1 MKPHYSL
8 LNNMKKIKSIMVAL
22 VCLGSLAACTDL
34 VTKEVDSTVV
44 VTDASGS
51 TNVDPAA
58 ALEGSYNAL
67 QAFTDQA
74 GIYALIE
81 HTSDELI
88 PPTRGVDWS
97 DNGVWRS
104 LYTHTWD
111 PSHSFVNNAWN
122 TLNQNAYNTQFI
134 LEAGGVT
141 KQQTAEAKFIRAFN
155 RYYVIDFWGVLP
167 DRKTSEGVSVNPK
180 VLTRAEGFAVVEK
193 DLLEA
198 LPDLSV
204 VVSGAVPQPVASKA
218 AANALLS
225 RLYLNKA
232 VYTAAAPEGP
242 YTFDAADMS
251 KVIQYATAVMADGY
265 KLNDNYFD
273 NFKGKGPS
281 TEVILTSRQGS
292 PQNRVYM
299 TLHYNQT
306 PSGWNGFA
314 TLADFYGKFDSNDK
328 RIGVPAGQIPGLTF
342 GEDPKDCEVC
352 PHKFAGIGLGF
363 LAGQQKDDKGNNI
376 TDTRT
381 GLPLQFTADVPLSGA
396 ATHKGIR
403 VMKYHPAFYD
413 RYVLLRFGEVYMNMV
428 EAKVRGGT
436 HPSSPT
442 TALQDINALR
452 AIRGAAPLGAVTL
465 QDVLDERGRE
475 LYWEGLRRIDLIR
488 FQKFNDDW
496 DEKGPNKDAYRVL
509 YSIPQLAIDTN
520 PNLKQNPGYG
530 GN

>member
-1 MKPHYSL
+1 
-8 LNNMKKIKSIMVAL
+8 MVTL
-22 VCLGSLAACTDL
+22 VCFAALGACTDL
-34 VTKEVDSTVV
+34 VTEEVDSVVV
-44 VTDASGS
+44 VTTDGT
-51 TNVDPAA
+51 TNVNPTS

-67 QAFTDQA
+67 QLFTDQA
-74 GIYALIE
+74 SVYSLLE

-111 PSHSFVNNAWN
+111 ASHSYINNAWN
-122 TLNQNAYNTQFI
+122 SLNQNAYNTQAI
-134 LEAGGVT
+134 LEASGVT
-141 KQQTAEAKFIRAFN
+141 AQQTAEAKFIRAFN
-155 RYYVIDFWGVLP
+155 RYYIIDFWGVLP
-167 DRKTSEGVSVNPK
+167 DRKTTEGVSVNPK
-180 VLTRAEGFAVVEK
+180 VLTRTEGFAAVEK
-193 DLLEA
+193 DLTEA
-198 LPDLSV
+198 LTALPTIAAGS
-204 VVSGAVPQPVASKA
+204 VPQPVASKA
-218 AANALLS
+218 AANAMLS

-232 VYTAAAPEGP
+232 VYTATSAEGP
-242 YTFDAADMS
+242 YTFASADMA
-251 KVIQYATAVMADGY
+251 KVIQYATAVMDDGY
-265 KLNDNYFD
+265 ALNTNYFD
-273 NFKGKGPS
+273 NFKKTGPS
-281 TEVILTSRQGS
+281 TEVILTSKQGS

-299 TLHYNQT
+299 TLHYNQN

-314 TLADFYGKFDSNDK
+314 TLADFYAKFDAADK
-328 RIGVPAGQIPGLTF
+328 RRGIPAGQIPGLPF
-342 GEDPKDCEVC
+342 GE
-352 PHKFAGIGLGF
+352 KFSGIGLGF
-363 LAGQQKDDKGNNI
+363 LAGQQKDDTGANI

-381 GLPLQFTADVPLSGA
+381 GLPLQFSPDVPLSGA
-396 ATHKGIR
+396 ATNKGIR

-413 RYVLLRFGEVYMNMV
+413 RYVLLRFGEVYLNMV

-436 HPSSPT
+436 HGSSPT

-452 AIRGAAPLGAVTL
+452 TLRGAPTLTAVTL

-488 FQKFNDDW
+488 FGKFNEAW
-496 DEKGPNKDAYRVL
+496 TEKGGNTDAYRVL

>member
-1 MKPHYSL
+1 MKTHSSL
-8 LNNMKKIKSIMVAL
+8 LINMKNMIRIIMSL
-22 VCLGSLAACTDL
+22 VCLGLVFACTDL
-34 VTKEVDSTVV
+34 VTEEVDSQVI

-51 TNVDPAA
+51 TNVDPVA

-67 QAFTDQA
+67 GAFTDQQS
-74 GIYALIE
+74 IYSMIE

-134 LEAGGVT
+134 LEASGVT
-141 KQQTAEAKFIRAFN
+141 PQQAAEAKFLRAFN

-180 VLTRAEGFAVVEK
+180 VLTRAEGFAAVET
-193 DLLEA
+193 DLTEA
-198 LPDLSV
+198 LADLPTILA
-204 VVSGAVPQPVASKA
+204 GPVPQPVASKA
-218 AANALLS
+218 AAHAMLS

-242 YTFDAADMS
+242 YTFDPADMA
-251 KVIQYATAVMADGY
+251 KVIQHAAAVIADGY
-265 KLNDNYFD
+265 ALNANYFD
-273 NFKGKGPS
+273 NFKGTGPS
-281 TEVILTSRQGS
+281 TEVILTSKQGS

-299 TLHYNQT
+299 TLHYNQN

-314 TLADFYGKFDSNDK
+314 TLSDFYAKFDANDK
-328 RIGVPAGQIPGLTF
+328 RKGIPAGQIPGLAF
-342 GEDPKDCEVC
+342 GDKYS
-352 PHKFAGIGLGF
+352 GIGLGF
-363 LAGQQKDDKGNNI
+363 LSGQQKNDAGEDI

-381 GLPLQFTADVPLSGA
+381 GLPLVFSSDVPLSGA
-396 ATHKGIR
+396 ATNKGIR

-413 RYVLLRFGEVYMNMV
+413 RYVLLRFGEVYLNMV
-428 EAKVRGGT
+428 EAKVRGGA
-436 HPSSPT
+436 HASSPT
-442 TALQDINALR
+442 SALQDINALR
-452 AIRGAAPLGAVTL
+452 AIRGAAPLGSVTI

-488 FQKFNDDW
+488 FGKFNDSW
-496 DEKGPNKDAYRVL
+496 SEKGDNTDAYRVL

-520 PNLKQNPGYG
+520 PNLTQNPGYE

>member
-1 MKPHYSL
+1 MQHFKEKTLPFMNKMIRIIVVLMCLAL
-8 LNNMKKIKSIMVAL
+8 L
-22 VCLGSLAACTDL
+22 GACTDL
-34 VTKEVDSTVV
+34 VTEEVDSKVI
-44 VTDASGS
+44 VTSSTGT
-51 TNVDPAA
+51 TNVDPVA

-67 QAFTDQA
+67 GAFTDQA
-74 GIYALIE
+74 SIYSLIE

-111 PSHSFVNNAWN
+111 ASHSYINNAWN

-141 KQQTAEAKFIRAFN
+141 AQQAAEAKFLRAFN

-167 DRKTSEGVSVNPK
+167 DRKTSEGVTVNPK
-180 VLTRAEGFAVVEK
+180 VLTRAEGFAEVEK
-193 DLLEA
+193 DLTEA
-198 LPDLSV
+198 LTALPTIAA
-204 VVSGAVPQPVASKA
+204 GPVPQPTASKA

-232 VYTAAAPEGP
+232 VYTASDPAGP
-242 YTFDAADMS
+242 YTFEAADMA

-265 KLNDNYFD
+265 ALNNNYFD
-273 NFKGKGPS
+273 NFKGDGPS
-281 TEVILTSRQGS
+281 TEIILTSRQGS

-299 TLHYNQT
+299 TLHYNQN

-314 TLADFYGKFDSNDK
+314 TLADFYAKFDENDE
-328 RIGVPAGQIPGLTF
+328 RRGIPAGQIPGLPF
-342 GEDPKDCEVC
+342 GNE
-352 PHKFAGIGLGF
+352 FAGIGLGF
-363 LAGQQKDDKGNNI
+363 LAGQQKKDDGTNI

-381 GLPLQFTADVPLSGA
+381 GLPLQFTPDVPLSGA
-396 ATHKGIR
+396 ATNKGIR

-413 RYVLLRFGEVYMNMV
+413 KYVLLRFGEVYLNMV
-428 EAKVRGGT
+428 EAKVRGGS
-436 HPSSPT
+436 HASSPT
-442 TALQDINALR
+442 TALQDINDLR
-452 AIRGAAPLGAVTL
+452 EIRGAAPLTSVTL
-465 QDVLDERGRE
+465 EDVLDERGRE

-488 FQKFNDDW
+488 FQRFNEAW
-496 DEKGPNKDAYRVL
+496 HEKGADESYRVL

-520 PNLKQNPGYG
+520 PNLKQNKGYPGAPE
-530 GN
+530 

>member
-1 MKPHYSL
+1 MNKTI
-8 LNNMKKIKSIMVAL
+8 KIMTVL
-22 VCLGSLAACTDL
+22 CTGFLGACTDL
-34 VTKEVDSTVV
+34 VTKEVDSKVI

-67 QAFTDQA
+67 GAFTDQA
-74 GIYALIE
+74 GIYSLIE

-111 PSHSFVNNAWN
+111 PSHSYINNAWN

-134 LEAGGVT
+134 LEAGGVSA
-141 KQQTAEAKFIRAFN
+141 QQTAEAKFLRAFN

-167 DRKTSEGVSVNPK
+167 DRKTSEGVTVNPK
-180 VLTRAEGFAVVEK
+180 VLTRSEGFDVVEQ

-198 LPDLSV
+198 LPNLPTITA
-204 VVSGAVPQPVASKA
+204 GAVPQPTASKA
-218 AANALLS
+218 AAHAMLS
-225 RLYLNKA
+225 RLYLNKG
-232 VYTAAAPEGP
+232 VYTAASAEGP
-242 YTFDAADMS
+242 YTFDPADMA
-251 KVIQYATAVMADGY
+251 KVIEHASAVMADGY
-265 KLNDNYFD
+265 KLNENYFD
-273 NFKGKGPS
+273 NFKGTGPS
-281 TEVILTSRQGS
+281 TEIILTSKQGS

-314 TLADFYGKFDSNDK
+314 TLADFYAKFEDGDERK
-328 RIGVPAGQIPGLTF
+328 GIPAGQVPGLPF
-342 GEDPKDCEVC
+342 GEE
-352 PHKFAGIGLGF
+352 FSGIGLGF
-363 LAGQQKDDKGNNI
+363 LVGQQKKDDGSNI

-381 GLPLQFTADVPLSGA
+381 GLPLQFTPDVPLSGA
-396 ATHKGIR
+396 ATNKGIR
-403 VMKYHPAFYD
+403 AIKYHPAFYD
-413 RYVLLRFGEVYMNMV
+413 KYVLLRFGEVYLNMV
-428 EAKVRGGT
+428 EAKVRGGS
-436 HPSSPT
+436 HASSST

-452 AIRGAAPLGAVTL
+452 ALRGATPLGAVTL
-465 QDVLDERGRE
+465 EDVLDERGRE

-488 FQKFNDDW
+488 FGRFNDAW
-496 DEKGPNKDAYRVL
+496 HEKGDNTDAFRVL

-520 PNLKQNPGYG
+520 PNLVQNPGYE

>member
-1 MKPHYSL
+1 MKRHFQL
-8 LNNMKKIKSIMVAL
+8 LNMKQMKKIMVAM
-22 VCLGSLAACTDL
+22 VCLMPLASCTDL
-34 VTKEVDSTVV
+34 VTKEIDSKVI
-44 VTDASGS
+44 VTDASGA
-51 TNVDPAA
+51 TNVVPAD
-58 ALEGSYNAL
+58 ALQNSYNAL
-67 QAFTDQA
+67 GAFTDQA
-74 GIYALIE
+74 SIYSLLE

-111 PSHSFVNNAWN
+111 ASHSNINNAWN
-122 TLNQNAYNTQFI
+122 TLNQNAYNTQYI

-141 KQQTAEAKFIRAFN
+141 KQQAAEAKFLRAFN

-167 DRKTSEGVSVNPK
+167 DRKTSEGVTVNPK
-180 VLTRAEGFAVVEK
+180 VLTRSEGFAAVEADLK
-193 DLLEA
+193 DA
-198 LPDLSV
+198 LADLPTITA
-204 VVSGAVPQPVASKA
+204 GPVPQPVASKA
-218 AANALLS
+218 AANAMLS

-242 YTFDAADMS
+242 YTFDPADMA
-251 KVIQYATAVMADGY
+251 KVIQYAAAVMADGY
-265 KLNDNYFD
+265 ALNANYFD
-273 NFKGKGPS
+273 NFKAKGPS
-281 TEVILTSRQGS
+281 TEVILTSTQGS

-299 TLHYNQT
+299 TLHYNQN

-314 TLADFYGKFDSNDK
+314 TLADFYGKFDDADK
-328 RIGVPAGQIPGLTF
+328 RKGIPAGQIPGLAF
-342 GEDPKDCEVC
+342 GQ
-352 PHKFAGIGLGF
+352 KFSGIGLGF
-363 LAGQQKDDKGNNI
+363 LAGQQKDDTGANI

-381 GLPLQFTADVPLSGA
+381 GLPLQFSADVPLSGA
-396 ATHKGIR
+396 ATNKGIR

-413 RYVLLRFGEVYMNMV
+413 KYILIRFAEVYLNMV

-452 AIRGAAPLGAVTL
+452 TLRGAAPLTAVSIA
-465 QDVLDERGRE
+465 DVLDERGRE

-488 FQKFNDDW
+488 FQKFNDQW
-496 DEKGPNKDAYRVL
+496 AEKGDNKDSFRVL
-509 YSIPQLAIDTN
+509 YTIPQLAVDTN